1 MVSMTQLPFRERLPG
16 DVEGQNIL
24 LHVLPEHRGQQFRV
38 RVDIR
43 ARLQNGLKGSSV
55 RRPPTQQP
63 PPSLL
68 FHLESSPIFIIP
80 GAGNRHGGLQRGRV

>member
-16 DVEGQNIL
+16 DVEGQNTL

-38 RVDIR
+38 RVDVR

-55 RRPPTQQP
+55 RRPPTRQP
-63 PPSLL
+63 PLPSLL
-68 FHLESSPIFIIP
+68 HPRINAIFIIP
-80 GAGNRHGGLQRGRV
+80 GAGNRHE